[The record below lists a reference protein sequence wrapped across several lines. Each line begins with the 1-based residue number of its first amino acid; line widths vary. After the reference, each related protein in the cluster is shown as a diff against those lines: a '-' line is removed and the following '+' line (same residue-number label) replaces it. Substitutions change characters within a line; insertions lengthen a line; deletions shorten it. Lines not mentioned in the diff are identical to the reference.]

1 MKHENTPEEGGH
13 FGVTHLQAAQ
23 CFEEMTL
30 YFARNL
36 NQVSCADNFTDN
48 LSSWDSMCSLFL
60 QAFKNWNL
68 INALLSYNINA
79 PSDDEVSHVV
89 N

>member
-1 MKHENTPEEGGH
+1 MTSHLIEKQRMKHENTPEEGGQ

-23 CFEEMTL
+23 CFEEVTP
-30 YFARNL
+30 YFAHHL

-60 QAFKNWNL
+60 HAFKN
-68 INALLSYNINA
+68 
-79 PSDDEVSHVV
+79 
-89 N
+89 